1 MKQGP
6 IDRISPLI

>member
-6 IDRISPLI
+6 IALEIR